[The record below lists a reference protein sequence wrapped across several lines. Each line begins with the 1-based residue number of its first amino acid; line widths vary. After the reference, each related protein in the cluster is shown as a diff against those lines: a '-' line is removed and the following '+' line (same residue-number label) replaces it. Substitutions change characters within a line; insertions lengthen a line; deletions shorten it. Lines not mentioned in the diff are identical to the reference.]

1 MPQTHSPTEEQAAI
15 IAAVASGNQNL
26 MISAYAGTA
35 KSTTLEMA
43 APQVKSNGLALAF
56 NKKIATELQSRLPAN
71 FKAQTLNSIG
81 HGAWVRTL
89 DRNSVQLD
97 DRKIGKLVSAI
108 AKEQKIQLLNWQ
120 WDSIRDAVKNAMQ
133 AGLSPNNEGS
143 PLIEDTPENW
153 RDIIDP
159 MDQSDFNFL
168 YHMAWDTLKASI
180 DLARAGQMSFDDQI
194 YCPTILGG
202 NWPKYPIVF
211 VDEAQDLSPLNH
223 RMLSLCSTNDGLIVA
238 VGDSRQAI
246 YLFRGADAKSMNNMR
261 SLRPTWS
268 DLNLTLT
275 FRCPRV
281 IVARQQEHAPGYRAA
296 PQNIDGSFYNFENFN
311 EGEGW
316 SWKDLSDKAA
326 AINTNSMAILC
337 RNNAPLMS
345 MAFKLIR
352 NGVGC
357 QMLGRDIGRGLI
369 QLTTKLAKEDST
381 PIDKFAAILTEWLD
395 RESTIAL
402 ANDKPTRVDKLTDQA
417 DCLRATIEGSSPKT
431 VGELRNV
438 LQRVFSRENGQVIL
452 SSIHRAK
459 GLEWPLVVHL
469 DPWRIPS
476 KQSLMA
482 ALATGDQSQ
491 LQQEYN
497 MRYVAETRT
506 KHTLIN
512 ANTEDFSNG

>member
-1 MPQTHSPTEEQAAI
+1 
-15 IAAVASGNQNL
+15 
-26 MISAYAGTA
+26 
-35 KSTTLEMA
+35 
-43 APQVKSNGLALAF
+43 
-56 NKKIATELQSRLPAN
+56 
-71 FKAQTLNSIG
+71 
-81 HGAWVRTL
+81 
-89 DRNSVQLD
+89 
-97 DRKIGKLVSAI
+97 
-108 AKEQKIQLLNWQ
+108 
-120 WDSIRDAVKNAMQ
+120 
-133 AGLSPNNEGS
+133 
-143 PLIEDTPENW
+143 
-153 RDIIDP
+153 
-159 MDQSDFNFL
+159 
-168 YHMAWDTLKASI
+168 
-180 DLARAGQMSFDDQI
+180 
-194 YCPTILGG
+194 
-202 NWPKYPIVF
+202 
-211 VDEAQDLSPLNH
+211 
-223 RMLSLCSTNDGLIVA
+223 
-238 VGDSRQAI
+238 
-246 YLFRGADAKSMNNMR
+246 
-261 SLRPTWS
+261 
-268 DLNLTLT
+268 
-275 FRCPRV
+275 
-281 IVARQQEHAPGYRAA
+281 
-296 PQNIDGSFYNFENFN
+296 
-311 EGEGW
+311 
-316 SWKDLSDKAA
+316 
-326 AINTNSMAILC
+326 
-337 RNNAPLMS
+337 

-381 PIDKFAAILTEWLD
+381 PIDKFASILTEWLD